1 MKGRLILELEDSR
14 EVATMF
20 GLQQLLENKTRTPE
34 EIMVEVDKVTASD
47 VTSVAKKLFV
57 SQSLNL
63 AIIGPFKKEEQF
75 ITDLKF

>member
-1 MKGRLILELEDSR
+1 MELEDSR

-57 SQSLNL
+57 GQSLNL
-63 AIIGPFKKEEQF
+63 AIIGPFKEEQF